1 MTLPPA
7 PSRASAPSRILLF
20 GLWRAE
26 RECLERALEV
36 DAGLRL
42 QTAAT
47 FAEALSGLEAGDADA
62 LVCDLGFYLFL
73 RESAETHNFDPVS
86 LPTLALVS
94 PGEERRVGERL
105 ALDPTDFLL
114 RAGDYCALLPAGV
127 RRLARRRQ
135 ARWEEVAALLRHE
148 INNPLTGVL
157 GNAELVLAE
166 ASALPAKTRHRLTTI
181 IELAVRLRD
190 VVRNLETQLDRGG
203 NGSRRNCPPAGAL
216 RLPRSVAP

>member
-1 MTLPPA
+1 MTFPPT
-7 PSRASAPSRILLF
+7 SSSTSAPARILLF
-20 GLWRAE
+20 GLWRVE
-26 RECLERALEV
+26 RECLERALSA
-36 DAGLRL
+36 DSGLRL
-42 QTAAT
+42 QNVASV
-47 FAEALSGLEAGDADA
+47 AEALSGLEAGDADA

-73 RESAETHNFDPVS
+73 RESEEAAGFDPAGV
-86 LPTLALVS
+86 PTLALVS
-94 PGEERRVGERL
+94 PGEECRVGERL

-157 GNAELVLAE
+157 GNAELILAE

-203 NGSRRNCPPAGAL
+203 NGSRRNCPPAGPL